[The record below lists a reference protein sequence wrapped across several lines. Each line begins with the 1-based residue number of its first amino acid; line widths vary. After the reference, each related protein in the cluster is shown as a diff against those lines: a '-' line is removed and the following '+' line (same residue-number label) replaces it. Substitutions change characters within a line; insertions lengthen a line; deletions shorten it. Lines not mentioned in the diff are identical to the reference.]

1 MDVTELSVVLLS
13 KKRGIKIQR
22 GLRMSLDTGN
32 IAVTSPSHICGVVKD
47 MDKAIEFFSSVFG
60 VGPWHTEE
68 FCPPKDDMIVGESF

>member
-1 MDVTELSVVLLS
+1 
-13 KKRGIKIQR
+13 
-22 GLRMSLDTGN
+22 MSLDTGS